1 MLLLFDFFSL
11 WLELLQKHAS
21 FSVQR
26 KVGISYQFCFGF
38 FINTKGQICPGR
50 FGLHIKNNVF
60 VFVYQ
65 LLFNKW
71 YSSHE
76 IHRWDNSFAI
86 FQQT

>member
-1 MLLLFDFFSL
+1 MGEEFF
-11 WLELLQKHAS
+11 
-21 FSVQR
+21 V
-26 KVGISYQFCFGF
+26 F
-38 FINTKGQICPGR
+38 FLINTKGQICLGR
-50 FGLHIKNNVF
+50 FGLHINNNVF

-76 IHRWDNSFAI
+76 IHGWNISFAI